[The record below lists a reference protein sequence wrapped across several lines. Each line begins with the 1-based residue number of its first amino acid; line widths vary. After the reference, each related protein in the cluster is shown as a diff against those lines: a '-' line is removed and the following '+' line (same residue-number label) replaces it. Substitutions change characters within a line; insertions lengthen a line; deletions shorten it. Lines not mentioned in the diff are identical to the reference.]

1 MSNLDDYI
9 QSKWLKADDLDSSA
23 VTFAIENIKKEE
35 VGRDLEPKLV
45 VSFVGQRKR
54 LILNQTNIKSLRKA
68 FGNVSLDKLAGERVT
83 LLKRD
88 EDCFG
93 EIKEVIRISA
103 TKPAAPKKAV
113 PSLDQESTGKE
124 GEDNIPF

>member
-23 VTFAIENIKKEE
+23 VTFAIETIKEEE
-35 VGRDLEPKLV
+35 VGIDPETKLV

-54 LILNQTNIKSLRKA
+54 LILNQTNMKTLRRV
-68 FGNVSLDKLAGERVT
+68 FGKVSLEKLAGQHVT
-83 LLKRD
+83 LLRRE

-103 TKPAAPKKAV
+103 TKPAAPKEEV
-113 PSLDQESTGKE
+113 PPLE
-124 GEDNIPF
+124 